1 MSGLGLLFWMDLH
14 ESSGDSAA
22 YQKNTEYEI
31 AGFKLLL
38 FYKNAL

>member
-31 AGFKLLL
+31 APCNIT
-38 FYKNAL
+38 YNPST